1 MAGPFDDVTC
11 SAYLIPDT
19 LDAMPT
25 QLSVR
30 FACSEMA
37 PGTADSVIVLQCLLQ
52 VRSTEGEHQ

>member
-1 MAGPFDDVTC
+1 MAGPFGDVTF

-37 PGTADSVIVLQCLLQ
+37 PGTADSVID
-52 VRSTEGEHQ
+52 EGLGR